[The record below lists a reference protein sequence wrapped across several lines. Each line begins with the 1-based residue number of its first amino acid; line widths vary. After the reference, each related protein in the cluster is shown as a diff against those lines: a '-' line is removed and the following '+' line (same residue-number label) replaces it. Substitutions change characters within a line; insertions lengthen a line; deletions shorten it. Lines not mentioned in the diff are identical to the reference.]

1 MNEILNKL
9 NADRTL
15 QENISKYID
24 VFVDFY
30 GEDKRDEIE
39 RKFNNAT
46 FIGYLSP
53 ERQQVELTKLI
64 KEKSKELESK
74 VLEYNETSLESKD
87 LFDTY
92 KYISTNK

>member
-46 FIGYLSP
+46 FVGYL
-53 ERQQVELTKLI
+53 
-64 KEKSKELESK
+64 
-74 VLEYNETSLESKD
+74 
-87 LFDTY
+87 
-92 KYISTNK
+92 

>member
-39 RKFNNAT
+39 RK
-46 FIGYLSP
+46 L
-53 ERQQVELTKLI
+53 K
-64 KEKSKELESK
+64 K
-74 VLEYNETSLESKD
+74 
-87 LFDTY
+87 
-92 KYISTNK
+92 